1 MADLASTAIKEFC
14 NLLDQS
20 MIKIEH
26 CVRQLNDQQIWYRPG
41 NSLNSIGNLILHLRG
56 NLRQWAVCGI
66 GNQTDDRKREQE
78 FTQTEIIPAAALMG
92 GLRETVGQAKEVFQT
107 MNSGELLEPRN
118 IQGFEISVYE
128 AMSHTTT
135 HFVGHTHQIIYLTRL
150 QIGDQYKFQWSPENE
165 RSNLPI

>member
-1 MADLASTAIKEFC
+1 
-14 NLLDQS
+14 
-20 MIKIEH
+20 
-26 CVRQLNDQQIWYRPG
+26 
-41 NSLNSIGNLILHLRG
+41 
-56 NLRQWAVCGI
+56 
-66 GNQTDDRKREQE
+66 
-78 FTQTEIIPAAALMG
+78 
-92 GLRETVGQAKEVFQT
+92 

-165 RSNLPI
+165 RNNLPI